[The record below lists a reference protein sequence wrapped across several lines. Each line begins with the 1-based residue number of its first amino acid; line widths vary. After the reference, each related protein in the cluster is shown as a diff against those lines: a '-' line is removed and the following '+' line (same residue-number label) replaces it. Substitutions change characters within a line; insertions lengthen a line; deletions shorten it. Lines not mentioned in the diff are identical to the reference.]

1 MTAAKSSLELNIPLV
16 YPRTLACIDITA
28 TTATLGVTPQ
38 LVSTVIKDLL
48 DEYLAESSAANHH
61 YAPSSNHHS

>member
-38 LVSTVIKDLL
+38 LVCSVNKDLL
-48 DEYLAESSAANHH
+48 DEYLVESPPANNH
-61 YAPSSNHHS
+61 YAAFSRHQS